1 MTTFTYPAKFERGD
15 DPSIIVATF
24 PDIPEAI
31 TEGTGWVDA
40 RAMAA
45 DALGLALLAYLRA
58 GRPLP
63 KPSRRRGTEMIAV
76 EPEIAAKIALVL
88 AFAESGLTQRDFSRR
103 LGKDEKEIRRMLDPM
118 HPTKLSN
125 LSDALKALG
134 HRLVITVE
142 KLPDEAA

>member
-1 MTTFTYPAKFERGD
+1 MTTFSYPVRFEPGD
-15 DPSIIVATF
+15 DPAVIVVTF

-31 TEGTGWVDA
+31 TEGTGLVEA

-45 DALGLALLAYLRA
+45 DALGLALLAYLKA

-63 KPSRRRGTEMIAV
+63 EPGRRRRAEWIAV
-76 EPEIAAKIALVL
+76 EPDVAAKIALIL
-88 AFAESGLTQRDFSRR
+88 AFAEAGLTQRHLARR

-118 HPTKLSN
+118 HPTKLSS
-125 LSDALKALG
+125 LSTALKALG
-134 HRLVITVE
+134 HRLVVSVE